1 VEDVARE
8 PEAIAE
14 LRRALGAQLT
24 TFRLAAELT
33 QGQLAKLAF
42 CDRTTLVHIE
52 KGRGRADE
60 RFWRIVDDAC
70 QAEGV
75 LLAAFLELEAAKAE
89 HEQREREQRLSAV
102 RARVAVLQG
111 RAEDSNTRAEVPALD
126 HLRQA
131 VLGHAAPSTD
141 TADSSVANVAHT
153 EASIMQVHRLYQL
166 ADYDASSRLLALVL
180 QRGTATIPPSM
191 TAATYL
197 AATKLATKLGD
208 AGLAW
213 VSADRCL
220 RFAIDAQRP
229 SLIGI
234 AHYQVACAL
243 LAAQHV
249 AVAEQTATIAAE
261 QLASVAIKPRIRRDE
276 ALSVQGALVLL
287 LAVIAARRDDGHV
300 AKRHLLEAS
309 HLAEQLGRN
318 DNRLWTAFGPTNV
331 AIHELSVQVALGDAR
346 RAFQFGETLDTDA
359 LPPVLRGRRSQ
370 VHLELAW
377 AAVQQGDDSLAVLH
391 LLEAERVAS
400 QAVSRNA
407 TARSLLTTLLA
418 RERKSATPGL
428 RALASRAGMMQ

>member
-1 VEDVARE
+1 MA
-8 PEAIAE
+8 
-14 LRRALGAQLT
+14 
-24 TFRLAAELT
+24 
-33 QGQLAKLAF
+33 
-42 CDRTTLVHIE
+42 
-52 KGRGRADE
+52 
-60 RFWRIVDDAC
+60 
-70 QAEGV
+70 
-75 LLAAFLELEAAKAE
+75 LEAAKAE
-89 HEQREREQRLSAV
+89 HEQRQREQRLSTV

-111 RAEDSNTRAEVPALD
+111 QVEGNHIRAEVPALD
-126 HLRQA
+126 QLRQA
-131 VLGHAAPSTD
+131 VLGHAAPTGD
-141 TADSSVANVAHT
+141 TTDSSGTSIAHT

-191 TAATYL
+191 TAAAYL

-208 AGLAW
+208 SGLAW

-220 RFAIDAQRP
+220 RFATDAQRP
-229 SLIGI
+229 NLVGI

-249 AVAEQTATIAAE
+249 AVAEQTAAIAAE
-261 QLASVAIKPRIRRDE
+261 QLASVATKPRIRRDE

-287 LAVIAARRDDGHV
+287 LAVIAARRDDGHA
-300 AKRHLLEAS
+300 AKRHLGEAS

-346 RAFQFGETLDTDA
+346 RAFQLGETLNTDG

-370 VHLELAW
+370 VHLELAR
-377 AAVQQGDDSLAVLH
+377 AAVQQGNDSLAVLH
-391 LLEAERVAS
+391 LLEAERVAT
-400 QAVSRNA
+400 QAMSRNA
-407 TARSLLTTLLA
+407 TARNLLTTLLA
-418 RERKSATPGL
+418 RERKSATLGL